1 MGRYCKN
8 CGAELGEAKF
18 CPECGKPAETES
30 IANTQGTDSKT
41 EDYTLF
47 KWQLEQQKKKQKKKK
62 IAIILT
68 AFCFV
73 AFIAI
78 IATVSNGTNPNHDPV
93 SAPDANI
100 KQILD
105 VNEYAGISIDD
116 LKTKVEGLDDGEEY
130 ETMDA
135 NGNILNATCYS
146 NADESLI
153 FYVMDDKVFQMQYD
167 ALNTPVSFSRE
178 KDIFAMFGITPA
190 SNLSKDLDIETRRD
204 FSSVSESVSHFSV
217 NQIDTEKKTF
227 GFVGITF
234 DSKFGGKFSNEPE
247 KPNLEVLE
255 FEVTSDDFMR
265 YGVGRIKNNTDKTY
279 SYVQVSINM
288 YKGDALVGSTL
299 DNVNNLGPGEVWE
312 FKALILSDEAN
323 YFKVY
328 EVTGF

>member
-30 IANTQGTDSKT
+30 TANTQGTDSKT

-105 VNEYAGISIDD
+105 VNEYAGISVEE
-116 LKTKVEGLDDGEEY
+116 LKAKVEGISDGEDI
-130 ETMDA
+130 TLVDS
-135 NGNILNATCYS
+135 NGNEVKGMCYYLPES
-146 NADESLI
+146 MSHFTLVDNKVISFQYTADEPIS
-153 FYVMDDKVFQMQYD
+153 YPKDG
-167 ALNTPVSFSRE
+167 
-178 KDIFAMFGITPA
+178 DIFTMFGIVPA
-190 SNLSKDLDIETRRD
+190 SNISKEVDTGIARRY
-204 FSSVSESVSHFSV
+204 SSVSETISDFWIQQMDSA
-217 NQIDTEKKTF
+217 NKTF
-227 GFVGITF
+227 SIVKITF
-234 DSKFGGKFSNEPE
+234 DSAYGGKFSNEPE